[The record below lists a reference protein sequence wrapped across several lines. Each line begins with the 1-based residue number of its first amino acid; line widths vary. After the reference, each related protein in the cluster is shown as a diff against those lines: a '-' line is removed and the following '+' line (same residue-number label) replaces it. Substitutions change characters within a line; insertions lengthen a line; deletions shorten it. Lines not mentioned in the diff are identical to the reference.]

1 MMNESKPSFSSEREA
16 GPAGDKVTEYG
27 EVSRLAVIAAVC
39 GFVSLGTIF
48 WTPFLLL
55 SMVGFVLGVVA
66 LLVIRVSSLRLV
78 GGGLATGAL
87 ALTGFSSTYG
97 IARNVAYDQLLYG
110 EARVQAE
117 RWMNLVRD
125 GNVNEAFQVR
135 IPKMAR
141 RRQGQTWEE
150 YYASNQTARE
160 GLDEFYR
167 RSPFKELREHG
178 RRGELRFVG
187 NVSLKKYGADEQL
200 FVQKFEF
207 TYQEQGQT
215 RSLTMQIAL
224 KRRYHERFSHCH
236 WEWFSEVPIM
246 ERDQD
251 MRRPRKSRQQ
261 VKAGGVPHASFDRN
275 TRHLLGDVR

>member
-1 MMNESKPSFSSEREA
+1 MNESRPSFSSEREA
-16 GPAGDKVTEYG
+16 GPAGDKVAEYG

-39 GFVSLGTIF
+39 SVASLGTVF

-55 SMVGFVLGVVA
+55 SMVGFVLAVVA

-87 ALTGFSSTYG
+87 ALTSFSSTYG
-97 IARNVAYDQLLYG
+97 IARNVAYDQLLYS

-117 RWMNLVRD
+117 KWMNLVRD
-125 GNVNEAFQVR
+125 GHVDEAFQVR

-141 RRQGQTWEE
+141 RRKGQTWEE

-178 RRGELRFVG
+178 HRGQLRFVG
-187 NVSLKKYGADEQL
+187 NVSLKKFGADEQL
-200 FVQKFEF
+200 VVQKFEF

-215 RSLTMQIAL
+215 RSLAMQIAL

-236 WEWFSEVPIM
+236 WEWFSDVPII
-246 ERDQD
+246 EREQE

-261 VKAGGVPHASFDRN
+261 VKTGGVSRARFDRN